1 MFQKMLGEKNPSD
14 IDSVDFTIMS
24 SPKRTSKHPALGLN
38 IEEAS
43 VIIKSR
49 DINLESRDIPLYAIV
64 SGVGRGKTRYLVE
77 LQKELRN
84 TASVLCVA
92 ITFNHYW
99 TDIKRPFNTERYSSR
114 EQLDM
119 EYAVNIVSRIISMHY
134 HIPFDNAYE
143 MLRTHG
149 VLSIDEDSSYNKP
162 KLLIMKCVEFI
173 VNQCREREGG
183 RGGGR

>member
-1 MFQKMLGEKNPSD
+1 MEMFQMMLGEKYPSD
-14 IDSVDFTIMS
+14 VDSVDFTIMS

-49 DINLESRDIPLYAIV
+49 DINLESRDIPLHAIV

-92 ITFNHYW
+92 ITFNSYW
-99 TDIKRPFNTERYSSR
+99 TDIKRPFNTDRYSSR
-114 EQLDM
+114 EQLGM

-134 HIPFDNAYE
+134 HISFGSSYK

-149 VLSIDEDSSYNKP
+149 VLSIDEGPICKKP
-162 KLLIMKCVEFI
+162 KLMIMKCVEFI

-183 RGGGR
+183 

>member
-1 MFQKMLGEKNPSD
+1 MFGDKVKTFNP
-14 IDSVDFTIMS
+14 
-24 SPKRTSKHPALGLN
+24 
-38 IEEAS
+38 
-43 VIIKSR
+43 
-49 DINLESRDIPLYAIV
+49 RDIPLYANV

-92 ITFNHYW
+92 ITFNSYW
-99 TDIKRPFNTERYSSR
+99 TDIKRPFNTDRYSSR

-134 HIPFDNAYE
+134 HIPFGSSYE
-143 MLRTHG
+143 MLMTHG

-162 KLLIMKCVEFI
+162 KLLVMKCVEFI